1 MKKPEEWFE
10 LIAAEENGRYGMVFM
25 PILDKGVE
33 RFRMA
38 YQLRNGLPLPADAP
52 TRILFRPLHFI
63 SSPQHIF
70 GQISSKL
77 GKKVRVLLLD
87 PKHFSPDLSKT
98 DFDKHAIVLGEFS
111 YRLKANFIS
120 DLLKEGQN

>member
-1 MKKPEEWFE
+1 MFRCSSAKRALLTLIE
-10 LIAAEENGRYGMVFM
+10 LIAAEENGRYGMVL
-25 PILDKGVE
+25 I
-33 RFRMA
+33 
-38 YQLRNGLPLPADAP
+38 GLPLPADAP
-52 TRILFRPLHFI
+52 MRILFRPLHFI